1 MFPADEA
8 CSRPARGMLPAGERP
23 CPDAGLRSAATGRE
37 HAHQAPSI
45 ALAMAP
51 DGGFRAILR
60 LWSSTGWMSPQT
72 SSTRS

>member
-1 MFPADEA
+1 MFPTGEQAF
-8 CSRPARGMLPAGERP
+8 SR
-23 CPDAGLRSAATGRE
+23 LRSAARVAGN
-37 HAHQAPSI
+37 ALQAPSI

-60 LWSSTGWMSPQT
+60 PWSSIGWMSPQT